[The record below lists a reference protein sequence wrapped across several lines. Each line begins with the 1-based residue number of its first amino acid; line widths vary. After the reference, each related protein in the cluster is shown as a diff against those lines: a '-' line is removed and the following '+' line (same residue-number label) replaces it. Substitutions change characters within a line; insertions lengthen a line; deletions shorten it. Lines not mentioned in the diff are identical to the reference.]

1 MSRTAI
7 WMANG
12 VLSILCC
19 FLVARI
25 LTEVAAG
32 VLVPTPAVAFAPPPI
47 AAPSQRGWERRQVII
62 ERGLIAGGAEA
73 EAAPVVEETPEELEQ
88 TELNLRLLATVAGA
102 EETSWAAV
110 DDLDA
115 RQVLVVR
122 VGDPMK
128 QSAEVVGIERR
139 RIVLR
144 NAGRLE
150 ELSLDES
157 VGVPAKKG
165 RPKAR
170 RQRGNSRA
178 KVGKL
183 GKDRFSLNR
192 TDVQSMANNPAKL
205 FSQARILPKYED
217 GQMKGVQLSA
227 IKAGSLF
234 EQIGLENGDVIVELN
249 GIEINN
255 QQDSAAVLRELTQA
269 KEFDVR
275 VIGSDGRER
284 NPTYELR

>member
-7 WMANG
+7 WLANG

-32 VLVPTPAVAFAPPPI
+32 VLVPTPAVAFVPPPI
-47 AAPSQRGWERRQVII
+47 AAPEQRGWERRQVII
-62 ERGLIAGGAEA
+62 ERGLIAAGEA
-73 EAAPVVEETPEELEQ
+73 TDAPPIVDTPEELEK
-88 TELNLRLLATVAGA
+88 TALNLRLLATVAGT

-122 VGDPMK
+122 VSDQLK
-128 QSAEVVGIERR
+128 DRAEVVGIERR

-150 ELSLDES
+150 ELALDEDTS
-157 VGVPAKKG
+157 AKLKSPRRAARQPRGKNRG
-165 RPKAR
+165 RVKRVAP
-170 RQRGNSRA
+170 N
-178 KVGKL
+178 
-183 GKDRFSLNR
+183 RFSLDR
-192 TDVQSMANNPAKL
+192 TDVQSMANNPAQL

-217 GQMKGVQLSA
+217 GKMTGVQLNA
-227 IKAGSLF
+227 IKSGSLF
-234 EQIGLENGDVIVELN
+234 EQIGLENGDVIVEFN

-275 VIGSDGRER
+275 VIGADGRER